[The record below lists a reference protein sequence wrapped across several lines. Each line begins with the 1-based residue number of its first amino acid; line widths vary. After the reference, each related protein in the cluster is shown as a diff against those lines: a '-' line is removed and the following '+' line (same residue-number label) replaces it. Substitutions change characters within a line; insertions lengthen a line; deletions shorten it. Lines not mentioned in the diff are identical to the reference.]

1 MRKLLSGGLAVFA
14 GIVSLPSPRSLH
26 AERTPPVNRCK
37 IDMRLERLKAFFGK
51 LDCPAKDYSV
61 DFIAVAER
69 YDLDWRLLPS
79 ISLIE
84 SGGGKAMANNNL
96 LGWGSADK
104 HFPSVRAAIHT
115 VASRLANSKLYRDK
129 DLEGILNTYNPRPE
143 YSYRVRSVMRQLGT
157 AELGSEALN

>member
-37 IDMRLERLKAFFGK
+37 VDMRLERLKAFFGR

-61 DFIAVAER
+61 DFIAAAER

-79 ISLIE
+79 ISYVE
-84 SGGGKAMANNNL
+84 STGGKSAKNNNL
-96 LGWGSADK
+96 FGWNCGRTGFASISESIHEVARRLGRS
-104 HFPSVRAAIHT
+104 P
-115 VASRLANSKLYRDK
+115 LYRFKNLDQ
-129 DLEGILNTYNPRPE
+129 LLATYNPTGD
-143 YSYRVRSVMRQLGT
+143 YAQKVKSVMQRIAPAQ
-157 AELGSEALN
+157 

>member
-1 MRKLLSGGLAVFA
+1 MVVFA
-14 GIVSLPSPRSLH
+14 GLLAVPAVTGIEAKPKPVQEDPRMSQL
-26 AERTPPVNRCK
+26 R
-37 IDMRLERLKAFFGK
+37 AFFDRYHC
-51 LDCPAKDYSV
+51 LVSDLARE
-61 DFIAVAER
+61 FLVAADEN
-69 YDLDWRLLPS
+69 DLDWRLLPS